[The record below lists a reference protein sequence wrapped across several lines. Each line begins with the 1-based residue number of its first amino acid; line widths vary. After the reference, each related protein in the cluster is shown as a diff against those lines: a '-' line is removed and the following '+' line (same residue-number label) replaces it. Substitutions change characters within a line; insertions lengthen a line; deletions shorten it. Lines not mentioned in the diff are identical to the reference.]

1 MWTNDDEGDEI
12 KDALQLQTNIHK
24 GHKTQHNTTTIT
36 IKLLTDAK
44 DTRWWSLPDQLVVR
58 GGVTTIN
65 IKGSSRGT
73 RAVGV
78 EEKESNFYNNEI
90 RDLPKLNKGN
100 T

>member
-12 KDALQLQTNIHK
+12 KDALQLQTNIHE

-58 GGVTTIN
+58 GGGDYNKYKRVETRDT
-65 IKGSSRGT
+65 GSGSWGE
-73 RAVGV
+73 G
-78 EEKESNFYNNEI
+78 K
-90 RDLPKLNKGN
+90 
-100 T
+100 